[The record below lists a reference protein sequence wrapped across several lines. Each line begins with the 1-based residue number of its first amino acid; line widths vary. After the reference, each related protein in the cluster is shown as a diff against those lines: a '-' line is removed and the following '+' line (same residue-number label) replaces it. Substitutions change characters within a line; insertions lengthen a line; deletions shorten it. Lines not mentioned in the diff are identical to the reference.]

1 MSKVQYNAK
10 EKFAMIEEIESGE
23 LGLMGVAYKY
33 GISKSTL
40 VKWRRRYDVYGLEG
54 LEVRTKNRSY
64 SAELKLQAVLDY
76 LKGEL
81 SQCDI
86 IHKYKI
92 ASRTQLSN

>member
-1 MSKVQYNAK
+1 
-10 EKFAMIEEIESGE
+10 MIEEIESGE

-64 SAELKLQAVLDY
+64 S
-76 LKGEL
+76 
-81 SQCDI
+81 
-86 IHKYKI
+86 
-92 ASRTQLSN
+92 